1 MTGSDQFPSRPT
13 ALVIAGMH
21 RSGTSLVASIL
32 ADTGLHLGD
41 HLLGPGEGNPAGHFE
56 DLDFLALHQRIL
68 AANGLGT
75 DGFTT
80 QRELVVPPELAHES
94 ARLIIA
100 RRSRG
105 SPWGW
110 KEPRTTLFLNHWA
123 EAIPEARF
131 LLLFRRPWEVVD
143 SLFRRGDPIFGIH
156 PPLAVGVWRRY
167 NEAIRAFHD
176 RHPDRCLLVELT
188 QVTADPAAFAARIR
202 DVLGLAEPGGESR
215 FQPAMLAQDDGSP
228 RAGLLATIDEEAFDL
243 YLDLRSRAGSASA
256 LPAVSTSRGRLT
268 EGILS
273 EWRRAATAERRALEA
288 DQRIAFA
295 EHRVTTAEHRAAEAE
310 HRAAEA
316 ATLAATVRAEAAA
329 AAEAELATCRTH
341 LDQTRGLVEALQA
354 HVAGRHEEIA
364 ELRRL
369 LACRDDQLAAVAAA
383 SRATGTET
391 FRRLG
396 LRVERAIRA
405 CRDRCLGRRPPA
417 GPAAAIPPEDLR
429 PAA

>member
-1 MTGSDQFPSRPT
+1 MTGSDQVPNRPM

-41 HLLGPGEGNPAGHFE
+41 HLLGPGEGNPAGHYE

-156 PPLAVGVWRRY
+156 PPLAVGVWRHY

-176 RHPDRCLLVELT
+176 RHPDRCLLLELT

-228 RAGLLATIDEEAFDL
+228 RAGLLATIDEEESGGVGISAAGGEHEPWPAHRG
-243 YLDLRSRAGSASA
+243 YLERVAAGGHRRATGPRGRSANRVRRTSGDHRGT
-256 LPAVSTSRGRLT
+256 PGNRGRTPGSRGRHA
-268 EGILS
+268 GGDGPGGGS
-273 EWRRAATAERRALEA
+273 RRCRSGTRDLPDAPRSNPGSGRSAPSPRR
-288 DQRIAFA
+288 
-295 EHRVTTAEHRAAEAE
+295 
-310 HRAAEA
+310 
-316 ATLAATVRAEAAA
+316 
-329 AAEAELATCRTH
+329 RT
-341 LDQTRGLVEALQA
+341 
-354 HVAGRHEEIA
+354 
-364 ELRRL
+364 
-369 LACRDDQLAAVAAA
+369 
-383 SRATGTET
+383 
-391 FRRLG
+391 
-396 LRVERAIRA
+396 
-405 CRDRCLGRRPPA
+405 P
-417 GPAAAIPPEDLR
+417 
-429 PAA
+429 

>member
-1 MTGSDQFPSRPT
+1 MNGSDPVQNTPM

-32 ADTGLHLGD
+32 ADAGLHLGD
-41 HLLGPGEGNPAGHFE
+41 HLLGPGEGNPAGHYE
-56 DLDFLALHQRIL
+56 DLDFLVLHQRIL
-68 AANGLGT
+68 AANGLST

-80 QRELVVPPELAHES
+80 QREIVVPPDMAHEA
-94 ARLIIA
+94 ARLIIE

-110 KEPRTTLFLNHWA
+110 KEPRTTLFLEHWA

-167 NEAIRAFHD
+167 NEAIQEFHD
-176 RHPDRCLLVELT
+176 RHPGRCLLVELT

-202 DVLGLAEPGGESR
+202 DDLGLVETGGESR
-215 FQPAMLAQDDGSP
+215 FQPGMLAQDAGSP

-243 YLDLRSRAGSASA
+243 YLDLRSRAGSASP
-256 LPAVSTSRGRLT
+256 LPAVSTSRGRLA

-273 EWRRAATAERRALEA
+273 EWRRAATAERRAFEA
-288 DQRIAFA
+288 DPRITFA
-295 EHRVTTAEHRAAEAE
+295 EQRAAEAT
-310 HRAAEA
+310 
-316 ATLAATVRAEAAA
+316 TLAATARAEAAA

-341 LDQTRGLVEALQA
+341 LDQARGLIESLQA
-354 HVAGRHEEIA
+354 HIAGRHEEIA

-369 LACRDDQLAAVAAA
+369 LACRDDQIAGLAAAA
-383 SRATGTET
+383 SRATATAA

-417 GPAAAIPPEDLR
+417 GPAAIMPAEDLR